1 MQQKRKG
8 GLSYG
13 PCAQFQLYFC
23 TIKIHVCPIQMKKK
37 KEIHVYVKNMYLDI
51 YLLFR

>member
-1 MQQKRKG
+1 MLQKRKG

-13 PCAQFQLYFC
+13 PCAQSQLYFC
-23 TIKIHVCPIQMKKK
+23 TIKIHVCPIQIK